1 MRKQKSKKKRFPN
14 TYKGSTEHMWLATHP
29 MEVAKYTG
37 QYIAV
42 VGKKIVAHGYNFE
55 KVYEKAKQYGENPLF
70 DKVLDA
76 ELLACLNGASK
87 NNHGNRQL
95 PIRGENCLGATGKSA
110 PAAWSF

>member
-1 MRKQKSKKKRFPN
+1 MRKQQSKKKSRSKTF
-14 TYKGSTEHMWLATHP
+14 KGSTEHVWLATHP

-76 ELLACLNGASK
+76 ELLAYGPVS
-87 NNHGNRQL
+87 
-95 PIRGENCLGATGKSA
+95 IS
-110 PAAWSF
+110 